1 MHLQGCNFTLIL
13 YTKACK
19 NSTLI
24 CWRPYMIQKQWK
36 QNQRIQNQ
44 KIYNNRIKKAFLPV
58 TLGLLAFMVMQGGC
72 ALPGNSGQDTT
83 TQAAADTDESAVV
96 DYTCIA
102 NQGSQ
107 EKIYVILKNYH
118 GDYWK
123 KVIQGV
129 TKAAEQIDEAVYL
142 GGIDNE
148 TDVSGQISLIEK
160 AQQQGADG
168 ILLAPANS
176 NALVESCQEIKNQN
190 ISLVLIDSSINSDA
204 YDTCYMTGNMEAGQ
218 IAAREMLAMLSEQG
232 NADQDPLEVGI
243 LLSSDSSQAMVNRV
257 SGFLEYWAKYAPE
270 KWTINQDIR
279 LNGGDMENAQA
290 DVSELLR
297 NNRHIKG
304 LYGCNNTSTKGIATV
319 LMRAARKDIVMA
331 GFDLA
336 EETASLI
343 RDPDYHGITLL
354 QKQEQMAY
362 KGMLSLDQ
370 QIRGEKPEQK
380 YIDTGVLLVDRDYL
394 LENEQNE

>member
-1 MHLQGCNFTLIL
+1 MQGYNFALIL
-13 YTKACK
+13 YTKVCK
-19 NSTLI
+19 NSTII
-24 CWRPYMIQKQWK
+24 CWRPYMDQKQWK
-36 QNQRIQNQ
+36 QNQRIQNRN
-44 KIYNNRIKKAFLPV
+44 IYNKRIKRAFLPV
-58 TLGLLAFMVMQGGC
+58 TSGLLALMVMVSGC
-72 ALPGNSGQDTT
+72 ALPGNSGQDTG
-83 TQAAADTDESAVV
+83 TQAASDTGESAVI

-102 NQGSQ
+102 NEGSQ

-129 TKAAEQIDEAVYL
+129 TKAAEQIEEAVYL

-218 IAAREMLAMLSEQG
+218 IAAREMLSMLSEQG

-304 LYGCNNTSTKGIATV
+304 LYGCNNTSTKGIAAV

-343 RDPDYHGITLL
+343 QDPDYHGITLL

>member
-1 MHLQGCNFTLIL
+1 MQGYNFALIL
-13 YTKACK
+13 YIKVCK
-19 NSTLI
+19 NSTII
-24 CWRPYMIQKQWK
+24 CWRPYMDQKQWK

-44 KIYNNRIKKAFLPV
+44 KIHNERIKRVFLPV
-58 TLGLLAFMVMQGGC
+58 TSGLLALMVMVSGC
-72 ALPGNSGQDTT
+72 ALPGNSGQDTG
-83 TQAAADTDESAVV
+83 TQAASDTGESAVV

-102 NQGSQ
+102 NEGSQ

-218 IAAREMLAMLSEQG
+218 IAAREMLSMLSEQG
-232 NADQDPLEVGI
+232 NTDQDPLEVGI

-304 LYGCNNTSTKGIATV
+304 LYGCNNTSTKGIAAV

>member
-1 MHLQGCNFTLIL
+1 MH
-13 YTKACK
+13 
-19 NSTLI
+19 
-24 CWRPYMIQKQWK
+24 
-36 QNQRIQNQ
+36 NQRIK
-44 KIYNNRIKKAFLPV
+44 KIFLPL
-58 TLGLLAFMVMQGGC
+58 TAGLLAFMVMQGGC

-129 TKAAEQIDEAVYL
+129 TEAAEQIEEAVYL
-142 GGIDNE
+142 GGINNE

-218 IAAREMLAMLSEQG
+218 IAAREMLSMLSDQG
-232 NADQDPLEVGI
+232 NTDQDPLEVGI

-257 SGFLEYWAKYAPE
+257 SGFLEYWAKYASE
-270 KWTINQDIR
+270 KWTINQDIH

-297 NNRHIKG
+297 NNRQIKG
-304 LYGCNNTSTKGIATV
+304 LYGCNNTSTKGIAAV

>member
-1 MHLQGCNFTLIL
+1 MQGYNFALIL
-13 YTKACK
+13 YTKVCK
-19 NSTLI
+19 NSTII
-24 CWRPYMIQKQWK
+24 CWRPYMDQKQWK
-36 QNQRIQNQ
+36 QNQRIQNRN
-44 KIYNNRIKKAFLPV
+44 IYNKRIKRAFLPV
-58 TLGLLAFMVMQGGC
+58 ISGLLALMVMVGGC

-83 TQAAADTDESAVV
+83 TQVAADTDESAVV

-102 NQGSQ
+102 NEGSQ

-129 TKAAEQIDEAVYL
+129 TEAAEQIDEAVYL

-218 IAAREMLAMLSEQG
+218 IAAREMLSMLSEQG
-232 NADQDPLEVGI
+232 NTDQDPLEVGI

-304 LYGCNNTSTKGIATV
+304 LYGCNNTSTKGIAAV

>member
-1 MHLQGCNFTLIL
+1 MD
-13 YTKACK
+13 
-19 NSTLI
+19 
-24 CWRPYMIQKQWK
+24 QKQWK
-36 QNQRIQNQ
+36 QNRRIQNQRIQNQ
-44 KIYNNRIKKAFLPV
+44 KIHNKRIKRAFLPV
-58 TLGLLAFMVMQGGC
+58 TSGLFALMVMVGGC
-72 ALPGNSGQDTT
+72 ALPGNSGQNTG

-102 NQGSQ
+102 NEGSQ

-176 NALVESCQEIKNQN
+176 NALVESCQKIKDQN

-232 NADQDPLEVGI
+232 NTDQDPLEVGI

-297 NNRHIKG
+297 NNRQIKG
-304 LYGCNNTSTKGIATV
+304 LYGCNNTSTKGIAEF

>member
-1 MHLQGCNFTLIL
+1 MT
-13 YTKACK
+13 
-19 NSTLI
+19 
-24 CWRPYMIQKQWK
+24 QKQWK

-44 KIYNNRIKKAFLPV
+44 KIYNQKMHNQRIKKIFLPL
-58 TLGLLAFMVMQGGC
+58 TAGLLAFMVMQGGC
-72 ALPGNSGQDTT
+72 ALPGNSGQDTG
-83 TQAAADTDESAVV
+83 TQVASDTGESAVV

-102 NQGSQ
+102 NEGSQ

-160 AQQQGADG
+160 AQQQGAVG

-232 NADQDPLEVGI
+232 NTDKDPLEVGI

-270 KWTINQDIR
+270 KWSINQDIR

-297 NNRHIKG
+297 NNRQIKG
-304 LYGCNNTSTKGIATV
+304 LYGCNNTSTKGIAAF

>member
-1 MHLQGCNFTLIL
+1 MD
-13 YTKACK
+13 
-19 NSTLI
+19 
-24 CWRPYMIQKQWK
+24 QKQWK
-36 QNQRIQNQ
+36 QNQRIQNRN
-44 KIYNNRIKKAFLPV
+44 IYNKRIKRAFLPL
-58 TLGLLAFMVMQGGC
+58 TAGLLALMVMQGGC
-72 ALPGNSGQDTT
+72 ALPGNSGQDTG

-102 NQGSQ
+102 NEGSQ
-107 EKIYVILKNYH
+107 EKIYVILKNYN

-129 TKAAEQIDEAVYL
+129 TEAAEQIDEAVYL
-142 GGIDNE
+142 GGINNE

-218 IAAREMLAMLSEQG
+218 IAAREMLAMLSDQG
-232 NADQDPLEVGI
+232 NTDQDSLEVGI

-304 LYGCNNTSTKGIATV
+304 LYGCNNTSTKGIAAV

>member
-1 MHLQGCNFTLIL
+1 MQGCNFTPIL

-24 CWRPYMIQKQWK
+24 CWRTYMTQKQWK

-129 TKAAEQIDEAVYL
+129 TEAAEQIEEAVYL
-142 GGIDNE
+142 GGINNE

-218 IAAREMLAMLSEQG
+218 IAAREMLSMLSDQG
-232 NADQDPLEVGI
+232 NTDQDPLEVGI

-270 KWTINQDIR
+270 KWTINQDIH

-297 NNRHIKG
+297 NNRQIKG
-304 LYGCNNTSTKGIATV
+304 LYGCNNTSTKGIAAV

>member
-129 TKAAEQIDEAVYL
+129 TKAAEQIEEAVYL

-176 NALVESCQEIKNQN
+176 NALVESCQEIKDQN

-218 IAAREMLAMLSEQG
+218 IAAREMLSMLSEQG
-232 NADQDPLEVGI
+232 NTDQDPLEVGI

-304 LYGCNNTSTKGIATV
+304 LYGCNNTSTKGIAAV

>member
-1 MHLQGCNFTLIL
+1 MD
-13 YTKACK
+13 
-19 NSTLI
+19 
-24 CWRPYMIQKQWK
+24 QKQWK
-36 QNQRIQNQ
+36 QNRRIQNQRIQNQ
-44 KIYNNRIKKAFLPV
+44 KIHNKRIKRAFLPV
-58 TLGLLAFMVMQGGC
+58 TSGLLTLMVMVGGC
-72 ALPGNSGQDTT
+72 ALPGNSGQDTG
-83 TQAAADTDESAVV
+83 TQAASDTGESAVV

-102 NQGSQ
+102 NEGSQ

-176 NALVESCQEIKNQN
+176 NALVESCQKIKDQN

-218 IAAREMLAMLSEQG
+218 IAAREMLSMLSDQG
-232 NADQDPLEVGI
+232 NTDQDSLEVGI

-304 LYGCNNTSTKGIATV
+304 LYGCNNTSTKGIAAV

-343 RDPDYHGITLL
+343 RDLDYHGITLL

>member
-129 TKAAEQIDEAVYL
+129 TKAAEQIEEAVYL

-176 NALVESCQEIKNQN
+176 NALVESCQKIKDQN

-218 IAAREMLAMLSEQG
+218 IAAREMLSMLSEQG
-232 NADQDPLEVGI
+232 NTDKDSLEVGI

-297 NNRHIKG
+297 NNRQIKG
-304 LYGCNNTSTKGIATV
+304 LYGCNNTSTKGIAAF
-319 LMRAARKDIVMA
+319 LMRADRKDIVMA
-331 GFDLA
+331 GFNLA

>member
-1 MHLQGCNFTLIL
+1 MD
-13 YTKACK
+13 
-19 NSTLI
+19 
-24 CWRPYMIQKQWK
+24 QKQWK

-44 KIYNNRIKKAFLPV
+44 KIYNQKMHNQRIKKIFLPL
-58 TLGLLAFMVMQGGC
+58 TAGLLAFMVMQGGC

-83 TQAAADTDESAVV
+83 TQAAADTGESAVV

-102 NQGSQ
+102 NEGSQ

-129 TKAAEQIDEAVYL
+129 TEAAEQIEEAVYL

-218 IAAREMLAMLSEQG
+218 IAAREILAMLSEQG
-232 NADQDPLEVGI
+232 NTDQDPLEVGI

-297 NNRHIKG
+297 NNRQIKG
-304 LYGCNNTSTKGIATV
+304 LYGCNNTSTKGIAAF

>member
-1 MHLQGCNFTLIL
+1 MT
-13 YTKACK
+13 
-19 NSTLI
+19 
-24 CWRPYMIQKQWK
+24 QKQWK

-44 KIYNNRIKKAFLPV
+44 KIYNQKMHNQRIKKIFLPL
-58 TLGLLAFMVMQGGC
+58 TAGLLAFMVMQGGC

-83 TQAAADTDESAVV
+83 TQAAVDTDESAVV

-102 NQGSQ
+102 NQGSR

-129 TKAAEQIDEAVYL
+129 TEAAEQIEEAVYL

-218 IAAREMLAMLSEQG
+218 IAAREMLSMLSEQG
-232 NADQDPLEVGI
+232 NTDQDPLEVGI

-304 LYGCNNTSTKGIATV
+304 LYGCNNTSTKGIAAV

-343 RDPDYHGITLL
+343 RNPDYHGITLL

>member
-1 MHLQGCNFTLIL
+1 MQGYNFALIL
-13 YTKACK
+13 YIKVCK
-19 NSTLI
+19 NSTII
-24 CWRPYMIQKQWK
+24 CWRPYMDQKQWK

-44 KIYNNRIKKAFLPV
+44 KIHNERIKRVFLPV
-58 TLGLLAFMVMQGGC
+58 TSGLLALMVMVSGC
-72 ALPGNSGQDTT
+72 ALPGNSGQDTG
-83 TQAAADTDESAVV
+83 TQAASDTGESAVV

-102 NQGSQ
+102 NEGSQ

-232 NADQDPLEVGI
+232 NTDQDPLEVGI

-304 LYGCNNTSTKGIATV
+304 LYGCNNTSTKGIAAV

-343 RDPDYHGITLL
+343 WDPDYHGITLL

>member
-1 MHLQGCNFTLIL
+1 MQGCDFTPIL
-13 YTKACK
+13 YTKVCK

-24 CWRPYMIQKQWK
+24 CWRPYMDQKQWK
-36 QNQRIQNQ
+36 QNQRI
-44 KIYNNRIKKAFLPV
+44 KKAFLPV
-58 TLGLLAFMVMQGGC
+58 TSGLLALMVMVSGC
-72 ALPGNSGQDTT
+72 ALPGNSGQDTG
-83 TQAAADTDESAVV
+83 TQAASDTGESAVV

-102 NQGSQ
+102 NEGSQ

-176 NALVESCQEIKNQN
+176 NALVESCQKIKDQN

-204 YDTCYMTGNMEAGQ
+204 YNTCYMTGNMEAGQ
-218 IAAREMLAMLSEQG
+218 IAAREMLSMLSDQG
-232 NADQDPLEVGI
+232 NTDQDSLEVGI

-304 LYGCNNTSTKGIATV
+304 LYGCNNTSTKGIAAV

>member
-1 MHLQGCNFTLIL
+1 MQGYNFALIL
-13 YTKACK
+13 YIKVCK
-19 NSTLI
+19 NSTII
-24 CWRPYMIQKQWK
+24 CWRPYMDQKQWK

-44 KIYNNRIKKAFLPV
+44 KIHNERIKRVFLPV
-58 TLGLLAFMVMQGGC
+58 TSGLLALMVMVSGC
-72 ALPGNSGQDTT
+72 ALPGNSGQDTG
-83 TQAAADTDESAVV
+83 TQAASDTGESAVV

-102 NQGSQ
+102 NEGSQ

-218 IAAREMLAMLSEQG
+218 IAAREMLSMLSDQG
-232 NADQDPLEVGI
+232 NTDQDSLEVGI

-304 LYGCNNTSTKGIATV
+304 LYGCNNTSTKGIAAV

>member
-1 MHLQGCNFTLIL
+1 MT
-13 YTKACK
+13 
-19 NSTLI
+19 
-24 CWRPYMIQKQWK
+24 QKQWK

-44 KIYNNRIKKAFLPV
+44 KIYNQKMHNQRIKKIFLPL
-58 TLGLLAFMVMQGGC
+58 TAGLLAFMVMQGGC
-72 ALPGNSGQDTT
+72 ALPGNSGQDTG
-83 TQAAADTDESAVV
+83 TQAASDTGESAVV

-102 NQGSQ
+102 NEGSQ

-129 TKAAEQIDEAVYL
+129 TEAAEQIEEAVYL
-142 GGIDNE
+142 GGINNE

-218 IAAREMLAMLSEQG
+218 IAAREMLSMLSDQG
-232 NADQDPLEVGI
+232 NTDQDSLEVGI

-270 KWTINQDIR
+270 KWMINQDIR

-297 NNRHIKG
+297 NNRQIKG
-304 LYGCNNTSTKGIATV
+304 LYGCNNTSTKGIAAV

-343 RDPDYHGITLL
+343 RDSDYHGITLL

>member
-1 MHLQGCNFTLIL
+1 MD
-13 YTKACK
+13 
-19 NSTLI
+19 
-24 CWRPYMIQKQWK
+24 QKQWK
-36 QNQRIQNQ
+36 QNRRIQNQRIQNQ
-44 KIYNNRIKKAFLPV
+44 KIHNKRIKRAFLPV
-58 TLGLLAFMVMQGGC
+58 TSGLLTLMIMVGGC
-72 ALPGNSGQDTT
+72 ALPGNSGQDTG
-83 TQAAADTDESAVV
+83 TQAASDTGESAVV

-102 NQGSQ
+102 NEGSQ

-218 IAAREMLAMLSEQG
+218 IAAREMLSMLSDQG
-232 NADQDPLEVGI
+232 NTDQDSLEVGI

-297 NNRHIKG
+297 NNRQIKG
-304 LYGCNNTSTKGIATV
+304 LYGCNNTSTKGIAAF

-343 RDPDYHGITLL
+343 RNPDYHGITLL

>member
-1 MHLQGCNFTLIL
+1 MQGCDFTPIL
-13 YTKACK
+13 YTKVCK

-24 CWRPYMIQKQWK
+24 CWRPYMDQKQWK
-36 QNQRIQNQ
+36 QNQRI
-44 KIYNNRIKKAFLPV
+44 KKAFLPL
-58 TLGLLAFMVMQGGC
+58 TAGLLALMVMQGGC
-72 ALPGNSGQDTT
+72 VLPGNSGQDTG
-83 TQAAADTDESAVV
+83 TQAASDTGESAVV

-129 TKAAEQIDEAVYL
+129 TEAAEQIEEAVYL

-218 IAAREMLAMLSEQG
+218 IAAREMLAMLLEQG
-232 NADQDPLEVGI
+232 NTDQDSLEVGI
-243 LLSSDSSQAMVNRV
+243 LLSSDSSQAMVKRV
-257 SGFLEYWAKYAPE
+257 SGFLEYWAKCAPE

-304 LYGCNNTSTKGIATV
+304 LYGCNNTSTKGIAAV

>member
-1 MHLQGCNFTLIL
+1 MD
-13 YTKACK
+13 
-19 NSTLI
+19 
-24 CWRPYMIQKQWK
+24 QKQWK
-36 QNQRIQNQ
+36 QNQRI
-44 KIYNNRIKKAFLPV
+44 KKAFLPL
-58 TLGLLAFMVMQGGC
+58 TAGLLAFMVMQGGC
-72 ALPGNSGQDTT
+72 ALSGNSGQSTGI
-83 TQAAADTDESAVV
+83 QAAVGTGESAVV

-102 NQGSQ
+102 NEGSQ

-232 NADQDPLEVGI
+232 NTDQDPLEVGI